1 MQSVTAAIVN
11 AETLFAVVD
20 GKVMRTTLQVLITI
34 GKMMVAPIIRLLTKE
49 STKKINSSE

>member
-49 STKKINSSE
+49 RTKKLNSSE